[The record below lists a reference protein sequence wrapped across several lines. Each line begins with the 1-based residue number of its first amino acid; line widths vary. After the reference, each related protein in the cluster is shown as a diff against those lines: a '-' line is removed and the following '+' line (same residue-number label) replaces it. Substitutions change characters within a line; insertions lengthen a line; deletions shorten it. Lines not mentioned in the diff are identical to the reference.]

1 MEALGQIAH
10 IRAGHAFRSKLTNDP
25 SSGSGV
31 LQMKDIDDARG
42 VDWAHVLRCE
52 PVAISREWLAAGDIL
67 LVARG
72 ARNQAYF
79 IEDEPP
85 FPTLAAPHFFHISLY
100 PDAAQHLLPAFL
112 GWQLNQ
118 QPVQDYFKRN
128 AEGSTSK
135 SVRRAVVENT
145 PLFIPTL
152 EEQQAVIGL
161 QRAIKRERLL
171 AEALV
176 ANGEK
181 LMAQICMDLMNKSKG
196 TQHGDSNE

>member
-1 MEALGQIAH
+1 MESLGRIAH
-10 IRAGHAFRSKLTNDP
+10 IRAGHAFRSKLTNAP
-25 SSGSGV
+25 SAESGV

-42 VDWAHVLRCE
+42 VDWNHVLKCE

-79 IEDEPP
+79 IEAEPP

-100 PDAAQHLLPAFL
+100 PDAARHILPAFL

-118 QPVQDYFKRN
+118 QPAQDYFKRN

-145 PLFIPTL
+145 PLFVPPL

-161 QRAIKRERLL
+161 QRAIKQERLL

>member
-1 MEALGQIAH
+1 MESLGHIAK

-25 SSGSGV
+25 SSESGV
-31 LQMKDIDDARG
+31 LQMKDIDTARG
-42 VDWAHVLRCE
+42 VDWGHVLKCE

-72 ARNQAYF
+72 ARNLAYF
-79 IEDEPP
+79 IADEPP

-100 PDAAQHLLPAFL
+100 PDAARQILPAFL

-118 QPVQDYFKRN
+118 QPAQDYFKRN

-135 SVRRAVVENT
+135 SVRRAVVEST
-145 PLFIPTL
+145 PLFVPPL
-152 EEQQAVIGL
+152 EEQEALIGL
-161 QRAIKRERLL
+161 QKAIRQERLL
-171 AEALV
+171 AEELI

-181 LMAQICMDLMNKSKG
+181 LMAQVCIDLMNKSKG
-196 TQHGDSNE
+196 A